1 MKIATIHDIFRS
13 STLGM
18 PEADPVIGHW
28 FYNRF
33 LQILRPLRI
42 EVERVSI
49 LVDGEPSILEGLA
62 ARHGWPRNKSG
73 WAYVFSHPDAASVI
87 MPTLERLRAFDLVL
101 GFEMPPNL
109 IRALHAHGQ
118 KLIDISIDPVRF
130 CEDLF
135 LRMRSN
141 DPVLQTLIAEQSVPS
156 SLIVA
161 GAAELRARI
170 QPLPAQPEAIV
181 FAGQVPDDSSLI
193 AGSRIQSAT
202 PFADRLNEIA
212 AGRQILLK
220 PHPYAPANPD
230 LATLHHALPKSRF
243 TRDNIYALMAAPWL
257 GAVVTL
263 SSSVATEALYFDK
276 PAIRL
281 IDPDVEFVEPGVI
294 GPFQRIDARAS
305 SAPFWGKLLD
315 QAGQTQGP
323 APPVAPL
330 RRLFGANWGL
340 PRPATVTASS
350 SLSRGETTTN
360 IQPYCVFGWSGAE
373 PDGVW
378 SDGTLAVL
386 QMPACNDGLASTLV
400 LTLSAFAPDAD
411 HQQELAIS
419 SGSVG
424 FIDKIVLATAERREL
439 QIALPLV
446 PAGSMLEIS
455 IGMDTAISP
464 KELGINS
471 DERRLGIKL
480 HRMKIV

>member
-1 MKIATIHDIFRS
+1 MRIATIHDIFRS
-13 STLGM
+13 SVLGM

-33 LQILRPLRI
+33 LEILRPLRV

-49 LVDGEPSILEGLA
+49 LADGEPSLLEELA
-62 ARHGWPRNKSG
+62 ARHGWPRDKSG
-73 WAYVFSHPDAASVI
+73 WAHAFSHPDVASVI
-87 MPTLERLRAFDLVL
+87 MPTLARLRAFDLVL

-109 IRALHAHGQ
+109 IRGLHAHGQ
-118 KLIDISIDPVRF
+118 RLIDISIDPIRF

-141 DPVLQTLIAEQSVPS
+141 DPMLQTLFAEQSVPS
-156 SLIVA
+156 EQIVA
-161 GAAELRARI
+161 GATELKARI
-170 QPLPAQPEAIV
+170 QPLPAQSEAIM

-220 PHPYAPANPD
+220 PHPYAPGNPD
-230 LATLHHALPKSRF
+230 LATLHRTLPRSRF
-243 TRDNIYALMAAPWL
+243 TRDNIYALMTAPWL

-263 SSSVATEALYFDK
+263 SSSVATEALYFNK

-281 IDPDVEFVEPGVI
+281 IDPDVEFVEPSVV
-294 GPFQRIDARAS
+294 GPFQRIDGRAS
-305 SAPFWGKLLD
+305 SAPFWGELLN
-315 QAGQTQGP
+315 QAVQTPSRTSLGP
-323 APPVAPL
+323 PL

-340 PRPATVTASS
+340 PQPMTPVAPSP
-350 SLSRGETTTN
+350 LSRGETTTN
-360 IQPYCVFGWSGAE
+360 IQPYCVFGWSGTE

-386 QMPACNDGLASTLV
+386 QVPACKDGMASTLV
-400 LTLSAFAPDAD
+400 LTLSAFAPDAAR
-411 HQQELAIS
+411 QQELIIS
-419 SGSVG
+419 SQPVG
-424 FIDKIVLATAERREL
+424 CTEKIVLATAEIREL
-439 QIALPLV
+439 RIALPPA
-446 PAGSMLEIS
+446 PAGSILEIS

-464 KELGINS
+464 RELGINS

-480 HRMKIV
+480 HRLEIV